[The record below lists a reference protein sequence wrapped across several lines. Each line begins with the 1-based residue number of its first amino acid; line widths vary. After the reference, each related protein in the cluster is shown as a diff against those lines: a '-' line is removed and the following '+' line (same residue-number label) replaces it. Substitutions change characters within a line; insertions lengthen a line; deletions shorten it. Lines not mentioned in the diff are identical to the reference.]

1 MKKILINLNLSLLAF
16 LLIACSNNSEESNAA
31 ILYLNGK
38 ELIGQ
43 KIVDSNEYTLLNKI
57 GEIQEKIDA
66 DDKPTQELTSNALEV
81 GTEIYTVKEGEQIYV
96 AKLSNHQYQVFT
108 KKSDK

>member
-1 MKKILINLNLSLLAF
+1 MKKLLINLNLSLLAF

-31 ILYLNGK
+31 IYLNGK

-96 AKLSNHQYQVFT
+96 AKLSNHQFQIFS
-108 KKSDK
+108 KNADK